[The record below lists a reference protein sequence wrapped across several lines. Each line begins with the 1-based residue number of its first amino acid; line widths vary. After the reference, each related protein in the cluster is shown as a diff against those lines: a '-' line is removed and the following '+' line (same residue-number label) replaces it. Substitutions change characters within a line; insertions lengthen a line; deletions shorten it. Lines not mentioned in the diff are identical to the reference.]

1 LILAASVSSLDT
13 EIPTEP
19 NEEHKVF
26 LESPKQHNQ
35 SIRGNA
41 LLGGS
46 RSLPFFVNQQLADS
60 FYNGQL
66 QGFNNHKPGPL
77 SLFHTGQS
85 DDLSKIMSQLGLE
98 LRLSSSSG
106 LADAKIEKLVK
117 RTVRVAHDIPNLC
130 AQLVNFLGIID
141 FLFTK
146 EPLLFSN
153 LVIWIPFIDR
163 NLIQL
168 SRTHLQDPKFIATLS
183 TIIDR
188 KFQGFLSHCTNALTA
203 EEVRKFAFNF
213 EHNCECITFGTTMS
227 VTLAIEVALCIAQP
241 STPKSGL
248 PSEKRKAG
256 NCTNPPPKKLN

>member
-1 LILAASVSSLDT
+1 MILAASVSSLDT

-117 RTVRVAHDIPNLC
+117 RTVRVAHDIPNLR

-168 SRTHLQDPKFIATLS
+168 SRTHLQD
-183 TIIDR
+183 IDR

-227 VTLAIEVALCIAQP
+227 VTLAVEVALCIAQP

-248 PSEKRKAG
+248 PSEKREADDG
-256 NCTNPPPKKLN
+256 TTPPPKK